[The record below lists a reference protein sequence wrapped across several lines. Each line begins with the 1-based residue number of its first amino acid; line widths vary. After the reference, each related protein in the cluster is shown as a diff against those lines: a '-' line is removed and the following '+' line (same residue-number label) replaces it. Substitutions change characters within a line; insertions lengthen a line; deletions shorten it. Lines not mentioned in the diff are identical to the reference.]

1 MRELQAP
8 KVLRRNVSAVVV
20 THMRPRLCGDLV
32 RSLVEIEH
40 IPTQNVVVVVSG
52 EGGLD
57 DSSLEAAVRMLRLPR
72 NLGPAAGFRAGI
84 EAAFA
89 DPSTD
94 WAYLC
99 EDDVGLMSLPVPRVE
114 DLIERIERID
124 DVGPHERP
132 IGAVVAYGRAISR
145 RSGNT
150 LNVVPKPGSPQE
162 LDPVDVAAWGATLL
176 SRAVFSAGVLPE
188 PDWFF
193 TFEDFDYFC
202 RIRKAGFS
210 VMVDS
215 IAARS
220 VAVQQTSQGR
230 DELFSDHRPGDSD
243 EAWRAYYLARNYF
256 TLARRHGSPMWI
268 ACHLAWSVRRLQLAR
283 SRTERIATLRGL
295 RDGALGRL
303 GEHPLYHRKL
313 GEYPITDRH

>member
-1 MRELQAP
+1 MRELHAP
-8 KVLRRNVSAVVV
+8 QVLRGNVSAVIV

-32 RSLVEIEH
+32 RSLVETEH
-40 IPTQNVVVVVSG
+40 IPAEKIVVVVNG
-52 EGGLD
+52 DGGLD
-57 DSSLEAAVRMLRLPR
+57 DSNLEASVRMLRLPR
-72 NLGPAAGFRAGI
+72 NLGPAAAFRAGI

-89 DPSTD
+89 DPSTH

-99 EDDVGLMSLPVPRVE
+99 EDDVGLLPLPVPRVE
-114 DLIERIERID
+114 DLIHRIES
-124 DVGPHERP
+124 VGSGGRP
-132 IGAVVAYGRAISR
+132 IGAVVAYGRVISK

-150 LNVVPKPGSPQE
+150 LNLVPEPGSPQE
-162 LDPVDVAAWGATLL
+162 LNPVDVAAWGATLL

-215 IAARS
+215 IAARR
-220 VAVQQTSQGR
+220 VAVQQTSKGR
-230 DELFSDHRPGDSD
+230 DELFSDHRPDDSN
-243 EAWRAYYLARNYF
+243 EAWRAFYVARNYF

-268 ACHLAWSVRRLQLAR
+268 AYHLAWSVRRLQLAR
-283 SRTERIATLRGL
+283 SRVERIATLRGL

-303 GEHPLYHRKL
+303 GEHPLYHREV
-313 GEYPITDRH
+313 GEFAATDPQ